1 MHFSDLPKQPSTFV
15 SYWNVSKLLY
25 GALFLFILETVFY
38 YTKFVEAYTEKT
50 ILIIA
55 FWLWCLM
62 FSFIHIFLVT
72 MDVWSRFQNYKRIK
86 DHLFQ
91 HGFTPKIAEHYKGS
105 KCQRMALY
113 AAAKELGMETE
124 IKQHYAQAGI
134 KWYHFIPQFMIQDP
148 LFPFKKYFW
157 SRTFLE
163 KYYEPKFEFRNAQK
177 ITTEC

>member
-1 MHFSDLPKQPSTFV
+1 
-15 SYWNVSKLLY
+15 
-25 GALFLFILETVFY
+25 
-38 YTKFVEAYTEKT
+38 
-50 ILIIA
+50 
-55 FWLWCLM
+55 
-62 FSFIHIFLVT
+62 
-72 MDVWSRFQNYKRIK
+72 
-86 DHLFQ
+86 
-91 HGFTPKIAEHYKGS
+91 
-105 KCQRMALY
+105 MALY

-163 KYYEPKFEFRNAQK
+163 KYYEPKFEFRNEQK